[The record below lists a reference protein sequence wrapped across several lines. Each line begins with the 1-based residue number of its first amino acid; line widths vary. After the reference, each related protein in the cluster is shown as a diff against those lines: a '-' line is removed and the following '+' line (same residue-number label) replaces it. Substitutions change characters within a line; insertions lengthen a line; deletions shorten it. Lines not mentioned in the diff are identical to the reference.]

1 MVRLEHRAHHTC
13 VCSNRRALA
22 SRGALSLAQFA
33 HVDQSVPS
41 NLRNCAWLVVWLID
55 PPKFNLVLVLEPEI
69 IRLHI
74 NQEEVEYSTFL
85 GHV

>member
-41 NLRNCAWLVVWLID
+41 NLRNCAWLVVWLL
-55 PPKFNLVLVLEPEI
+55 FLVLALGPEI
-69 IRLHI
+69 ITLHI